1 MPDIKCL
8 IVEDELLASRII
20 EDYIVQTPGLTLVAA
35 CEDVASAQ
43 MMLENEQISML
54 FLDINLPK
62 INGLEFVQMLAKK
75 YPVILTT
82 AHHEYAV
89 DGFEL
94 EVVDYLLKP
103 ITYTRFLKAVNKL
116 KDFISL
122 SDKANQLEYFFVKSN
137 NKLEKINF
145 SEVLLIEG
153 SRNYVRIHLHGKEI
167 VTYATLKSIE
177 QNLPNHSFIKIQK
190 SFIVAIDKVE
200 QIVHNKV
207 VIGGTSIPISR
218 SNRNEIINEILKSR
232 SIHQ

>member
-8 IVEDELLASRII
+8 IVEDEQLASRII
-20 EDYIVQTPGLTLVAA
+20 EDYIEQTPGLSLVAT

-43 MMLENEQISML
+43 TMLENEQVSML

-62 INGLEFVQMLAKK
+62 INGLEFVQMLEKK

-103 ITYTRFLKAVNKL
+103 ITYARFLKAVNKL

-145 SEVLLIEG
+145 SEVLVIEG
-153 SRNYVRIHLHGKEI
+153 SRNYVRIHLQGKEI

-232 SIHQ
+232 TIHQ